1 MRFTHKWMPDTCF
14 TMKERIREK
23 IIQELKMF
31 VDELDQAYIM
41 YSFLCIVWFVLEEWI
56 CLVSVD

>member
-1 MRFTHKWMPDTCF
+1 MNVVWYLLYHEKKDLR
-14 TMKERIREK
+14 K

-41 YSFLCIVWFVLEEWI
+41 YSLLCIVWFVLEEWI
-56 CLVSVD
+56 CLISVD